1 MRERDRKKV
10 SDKFRKQ
17 HQATLGDADSQKAAG
32 RWEGLPNR
40 KSPIV
45 PTDFQVV
52 LQPHPNTPFRRS
64 WHSNS

>member
-1 MRERDRKKV
+1 MRERERKKV

-17 HQATLGDADSQKAAG
+17 HQATFRDTDTQKAAR
-32 RWEGLPNR
+32 RWQDLPNR
-40 KSPIV
+40 KSPVV

-52 LQPHPNTPFRRS
+52 LQPYPNTPFRRS